1 VDLRSERATGRLA
14 VYAVHLEEAVLSEE
28 ARLALGDSL
37 RALAHWLGLDEVWL
51 APSVSLRGLLG

>member
-1 VDLRSERATGRLA
+1 VH
-14 VYAVHLEEAVLSEE
+14 AVHLEEAVLSEE